1 MASSRDRQRA
11 LARAKLNR
19 QLARRAAAQR
29 KRRQMQAGIAVGV
42 AVVLVAIGVAWS
54 TGLFSHDDKKK
65 STAAEQC
72 AWTPVSTT
80 GNQTLKDVGKPPTT
94 GIQTS
99 GEKSMTITT
108 NQGVLTA
115 RLDAATA
122 PCAVAS
128 MSYLAGKNF
137 FDNSPCHRLTTS
149 GIFVLQ
155 CGDPSGTGTGGPTY
169 RFADESLPK
178 PAPSAS
184 GSDQPNYYPKG
195 TLAMANSG
203 ADTNGSQ
210 FFIVYK
216 DGSALGPQY
225 TPIGTVVSGLEVV
238 ERVAAAGVADANG
251 QPATD
256 GKPKLDTVI
265 QSLTVGEGAPAV
277 TTPSGAPAASG
288 APSPSTQ
295 PSKS

>member
-1 MASSRDRQRA
+1 
-11 LARAKLNR
+11 
-19 QLARRAAAQR
+19 
-29 KRRQMQAGIAVGV
+29 MQAGIAVGV

-54 TGLFSHDDKKK
+54 TGLFSHDGKKK

-72 AWTPVSTT
+72 AWTPVPTT
-80 GNQTLKDVGKPPTT
+80 GNQTLKDVGTPPKT

-115 RLDAATA
+115 RLDPATA

-128 MSYLAGKNF
+128 MSYLASKNF
-137 FDNSPCHRLTTS
+137 FDNSPCHRLTTA

-155 CGDPSGTGTGGPTY
+155 CGDPSGTGGPTY
-169 RFADESLPK
+169 RFADESLPT

-184 GSDQPNYYPKG
+184 GAAQPNNYPKG

-225 TPIGTVVSGLEVV
+225 TPIGTVVSGLDVV
-238 ERVAAAGVADANG
+238 EKVAAAGVAASDG
-251 QPATD
+251 QASGTD

-265 QSLTVGEGAPAV
+265 QTLTVGEGAPAAG
-277 TTPSGAPAASG
+277 TPSSAPAASG

-295 PSKS
+295 S